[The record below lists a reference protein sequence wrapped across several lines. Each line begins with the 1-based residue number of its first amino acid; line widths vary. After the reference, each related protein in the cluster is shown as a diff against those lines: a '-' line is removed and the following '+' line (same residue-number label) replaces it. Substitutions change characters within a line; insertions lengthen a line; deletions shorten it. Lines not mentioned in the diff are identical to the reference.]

1 MKGKNRMTGKIYIA
15 GLKKREKENSEAY
28 WNAKLY
34 ANAQRCPECGRKG
47 QFELFGE
54 DYDHYICKMC
64 NYEGDFSDDIA
75 TMHAVED
82 DMLHSYTCLLYTSF
96 TRSLQKSSKTGWERY
111 I

>member
-1 MKGKNRMTGKIYIA
+1 MTGKIYIA

-54 DYDHYICKMC
+54 D
-64 NYEGDFSDDIA
+64 
-75 TMHAVED
+75 
-82 DMLHSYTCLLYTSF
+82 
-96 TRSLQKSSKTGWERY
+96 
-111 I
+111 

>member
-1 MKGKNRMTGKIYIA
+1 MTGKIYIA

-64 NYEGDFSDDIA
+64 NYEGDFSDEQNINIA
-75 TMHAVED
+75 IKQEVTAKFQ
-82 DMLHSYTCLLYTSF
+82 T
-96 TRSLQKSSKTGWERY
+96 Q
-111 I
+111 

>member
-82 DMLHSYTCLLYTSF
+82 DMLHSYTCLLYTSPSP
-96 TRSLQKSSKTGWERY
+96 RDA
-111 I
+111 